1 MVKKS
6 LRQFTLM
13 ATATVTLLLGSVP
26 LYAQTADVQQK
37 LAELERQSGGRLG
50 VALINT
56 ADNSQIL
63 YRADERFAMCS
74 TSKVMAA
81 AAVLKKSES
90 EPNLLNQRVEIKKS
104 DLVNYN
110 PIAEKHVN
118 GTMSLAELSAAAL
131 SSASDIVP
139 LTCFSAIGL

>member
-1 MVKKS
+1 
-6 LRQFTLM
+6 M

-90 EPNLLNQRVEIKKS
+90 EPNLLNQRVEIKNLTLLTIIRLRKS
-104 DLVNYN
+104 TSMGRCHWL
-110 PIAEKHVN
+110 
-118 GTMSLAELSAAAL
+118 SLARPRYS
-131 SSASDIVP
+131 
-139 LTCFSAIGL
+139 TAITWR

>member
-63 YRADERFAMCS
+63 YRADERFALS
-74 TSKVMAA
+74 LEITSHSHFLTPK
-81 AAVLKKSES
+81 
-90 EPNLLNQRVEIKKS
+90 I
-104 DLVNYN
+104 
-110 PIAEKHVN
+110 
-118 GTMSLAELSAAAL
+118 
-131 SSASDIVP
+131 SSGSSIFMF
-139 LTCFSAIGL
+139 CFTAT

>member
-56 ADNSQIL
+56 ADNSQDAVGQFSVR
-63 YRADERFAMCS
+63 YP
-74 TSKVMAA
+74 AA
-81 AAVLKKSES
+81 KD
-90 EPNLLNQRVEIKKS
+90 LLQRRQRVW
-104 DLVNYN
+104 
-110 PIAEKHVN
+110 
-118 GTMSLAELSAAAL
+118 AAL
-131 SSASDIVP
+131 
-139 LTCFSAIGL
+139 

>member
-1 MVKKS
+1 M
-6 LRQFTLM
+6 RQFTLM

-90 EPNLLNQRVEIKKS
+90 EPNLLNQRVE
-104 DLVNYN
+104 
-110 PIAEKHVN
+110 
-118 GTMSLAELSAAAL
+118 
-131 SSASDIVP
+131 
-139 LTCFSAIGL
+139 

>member
-63 YRADERFAMCS
+63 YRADERFPMCS

-81 AAVLKKSES
+81 AAVLKQSETQKQ
-90 EPNLLNQRVEIKKS
+90 LLNQPVEIKPA

-110 PIAEKHVN
+110 PIA
-118 GTMSLAELSAAAL
+118 
-131 SSASDIVP
+131 
-139 LTCFSAIGL
+139 

>member
-50 VALINT
+50 ALLQ
-56 ADNSQIL
+56 S
-63 YRADERFAMCS
+63 
-74 TSKVMAA
+74 
-81 AAVLKKSES
+81 
-90 EPNLLNQRVEIKKS
+90 
-104 DLVNYN
+104 
-110 PIAEKHVN
+110 
-118 GTMSLAELSAAAL
+118 
-131 SSASDIVP
+131 
-139 LTCFSAIGL
+139 

>member
-1 MVKKS
+1 MMTQSIRRSMLTV
-6 LRQFTLM
+6 M
-13 ATATVTLLLGSVP
+13 ATLPLLFSSATLH
-26 LYAQTADVQQK
+26 AQTNSVQQQ
-37 LAELERQSGGRLG
+37 LEALEKSSGGRLG

-81 AAVLKKSES
+81 AAVLKQSES
-90 EPNLLNQRVEIKKS
+90 DKHLLNQRVEIKKS

-118 GTMSLAELSAAAL
+118 GTMTLAELGAAAL
-131 SSASDIVP
+131 
-139 LTCFSAIGL
+139 